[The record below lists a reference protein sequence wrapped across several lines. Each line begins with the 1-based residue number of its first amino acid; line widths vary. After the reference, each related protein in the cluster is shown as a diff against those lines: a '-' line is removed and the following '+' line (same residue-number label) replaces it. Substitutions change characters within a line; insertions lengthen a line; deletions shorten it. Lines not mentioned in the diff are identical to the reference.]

1 MYWRMTADSDH
12 SCIGLAHSLAT
23 PDINFLANTIAGLG
37 ICAHGLHPV
46 ADSGSMRIFSI
57 ICCRA
62 SRVIA
67 TLASAL
73 VAIVL
78 ASTDVHAQSGVYKHR
93 SADGSVIFSDAPIR
107 NGQVVR
113 SSYKGTFRTPTV
125 ANPCKGL
132 SVADLDAK
140 GRALNRHFA
149 KASVQSGVDASLLK
163 AVARAESCF
172 DPSAISRA
180 GARGLMQLMPP
191 TAGEMG
197 VADIHDLEQNLQG
210 GARYLAAMLA
220 RYSNDL
226 ELALAAYN
234 AGPGNVDKYN
244 GVPPFSE
251 TQRYIVSVKAFR
263 DRYQRMQSTTAT
275 LTSGQ

>member
-1 MYWRMTADSDH
+1 MYLFPSTRCRPSLVFAR
-12 SCIGLAHSLAT
+12 LAPA
-23 PDINFLANTIAGLG
+23 IIA
-37 ICAHGLHPV
+37 
-46 ADSGSMRIFSI
+46 
-57 ICCRA
+57 
-62 SRVIA
+62 IA
-67 TLASAL
+67 LASSGAQ
-73 VAIVL
+73 
-78 ASTDVHAQSGVYKHR
+78 AQSGMFKHR
-93 SADGSVIFSDAPIR
+93 AADGSVTFSDAPIQ

-113 SSYKGTFRTPTV
+113 SSYKGTIRTPTI

-132 SVADLDAK
+132 SVAELDAK
-140 GRALNRHFA
+140 GQALHTHFA
-149 KASVQSGVDASLLK
+149 KAARQSGVDASLLK

-172 DPSAISRA
+172 DPSAVSHA

-191 TAGEMG
+191 TANDMG
-197 VADIHDLEQNLQG
+197 VNDIHDLEQNLQG

-234 AGPGNVDKYN
+234 AGPGNVDRYD

-263 DRYQRMQSTTAT
+263 DRYQS
-275 LTSGQ
+275 S